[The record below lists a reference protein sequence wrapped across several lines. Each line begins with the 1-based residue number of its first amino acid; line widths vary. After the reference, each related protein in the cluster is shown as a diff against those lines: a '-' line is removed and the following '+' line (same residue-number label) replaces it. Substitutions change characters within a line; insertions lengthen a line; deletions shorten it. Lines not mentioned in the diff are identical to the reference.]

1 MPDSYEGNKVCL
13 ADKTSA
19 VLSANTI
26 IQSGKKSV
34 LAFFGNEK
42 LSITAKRVEAFKDC
56 FKNKKIKL
64 ETQFCNSMNEVY
76 PQTLSA
82 LNKNQKPDAIFCMS
96 DEILCGVMK
105 AVLQLKL
112 TVGKDVSV
120 IAISDG
126 FFPKIYAPEITY
138 VETSGYKLGK
148 AAFTRMMEC
157 INDNSEIKEIII
169 DSVLIQGASI

>member
-1 MPDSYEGNKVCL
+1 KIKEQKIPLIFFDKVPDSYEGNKVCL

-64 ETQFCNSMNEVY
+64 ETQF
-76 PQTLSA
+76 
-82 LNKNQKPDAIFCMS
+82 
-96 DEILCGVMK
+96 
-105 AVLQLKL
+105 
-112 TVGKDVSV
+112 
-120 IAISDG
+120 
-126 FFPKIYAPEITY
+126 
-138 VETSGYKLGK
+138 
-148 AAFTRMMEC
+148 
-157 INDNSEIKEIII
+157 
-169 DSVLIQGASI
+169 